1 MSSFLARAAYVP
13 VDRVKE
19 ELAALVQWALQYLAE
34 NKPPPQRQ
42 GPETAP
48 AHHLF
53 YSVAQVSNP
62 RGQQHT
68 VETSHDTLTPGC
80 VPQSIFYVIMFRHK
94 QLLSPENGRSWMRSL
109 DLRRIVTS
117 WLRPMAC
124 CSPDICGLFVRIMKD
139 AKVRPVAWRHALDS
153 ARGINH

>member
-42 GPETAP
+42 GPEAAP

-53 YSVAQVSNP
+53 YSVAQVSKP

-68 VETSHDTLTPGC
+68 VKTAHGT
-80 VPQSIFYVIMFRHK
+80 
-94 QLLSPENGRSWMRSL
+94 RSRLGACRS
-109 DLRRIVTS
+109 RSST
-117 WLRPMAC
+117 
-124 CSPDICGLFVRIMKD
+124 
-139 AKVRPVAWRHALDS
+139 
-153 ARGINH
+153 